1 MSTSSMNVSADVF
14 RAKWAVRRWGMPG
27 QRIQVTKVSL
37 KGVSCFLH
45 LSELLCFLAAM
56 MVFFRVGTEMMN
68 PHDHGQ
74 KPLTL
79 ESMGVKVNLC
89 CFIVVRYLA

>member
-1 MSTSSMNVSADVF
+1 MSTSSINVSADVF

-27 QRIQVTKVSL
+27 QRTQVTKVSL